1 MILEDI
7 ANMLEA
13 ECSYKS
19 LRRVGKIMNL
29 SANTISSII
38 NGCGFNLN
46 TNFISGLAALGY
58 ELKLVK
64 KQK

>member
-7 ANMLEA
+7 AAMLES
-13 ECSYKS
+13 ECKAKG
-19 LRRVGKIMNL
+19 LRKVSKTTGVSTSTL
-29 SANTISSII
+29 SSII

-46 TNFISGLAALGY
+46 MNFIAGLAALGY